1 MEMSEN
7 LRTSKA
13 AIKDEVTGRIIR
25 HGTSLP
31 VSFHKGKKRG
41 ERLRKYLYK
50 GKWRRAL
57 DVKIIGQGGVRNVEQ
72 I

>member
-41 ERLRKYLYK
+41 GDR
-50 GKWRRAL
+50 
-57 DVKIIGQGGVRNVEQ
+57 IN
-72 I
+72 